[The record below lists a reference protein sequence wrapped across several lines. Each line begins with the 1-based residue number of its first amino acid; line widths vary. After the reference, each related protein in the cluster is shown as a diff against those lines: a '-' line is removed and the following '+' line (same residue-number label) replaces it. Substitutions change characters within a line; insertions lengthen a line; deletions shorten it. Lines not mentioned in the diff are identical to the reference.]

1 MFANKFGK
9 LLLHIDFL
17 CKPVIL
23 SGKLKPA
30 DILTELEMV
39 TLELFVGWY
48 EGQCIV
54 ASDVY
59 KAVGYSRRAGV
70 QAIQRLV
77 PRKYRMWLGDVEIDL
92 QGTPS
97 QTQFC

>member
-1 MFANKFGK
+1 MSLFIQESVVEKFNFNGEDVRSIYI
-9 LLLHIDFL
+9 H
-17 CKPVIL
+17 
-23 SGKLKPA
+23 G
-30 DILTELEMV
+30 
-39 TLELFVGWY
+39 

-77 PRKYRMWLGDVEIDL
+77 SRKYRMRLGDIEIDL
-92 QGTPS
+92 QGVLKSDTS
-97 QTQFC
+97 IQTQFC